1 MTLSDDAERRILEKA
16 EYVQESIEILA
27 NKRELD
33 EEDYRSD
40 REQRAIVEREFQTAI
55 EACLD
60 IASIV
65 IRTSA
70 TEMPETYAER
80 FGVLAD
86 IGVLSKETATR
97 MQRAAGFRNILVH
110 QYGDEIDN
118 TKVYEHLQTE
128 LSWLVRY
135 LHEVRDWL
143 E

>member
-1 MTLSDDAERRILEKA
+1 MTLPDDAERRILEKA
-16 EYVQESIEILA
+16 EYVEESIEILA

-33 EEDYRSD
+33 RKDYRAD

-60 IASIV
+60 IAGVV
-65 IRTSA
+65 IRTSG
-70 TEMPETYAER
+70 TEMPETYADR
-80 FGVLAD
+80 FSVLAD
-86 IGVLSKETATR
+86 IGVLSEKTATR

-110 QYGDEIDN
+110 QYGDEIDD

-128 LSWLVRY
+128 LTWLVQY
-135 LHEVRDWL
+135 LHEIKEWL

>member
-16 EYVQESIEILA
+16 RYVEESIEILA
-27 NKRELD
+27 NKRALD
-33 EEDYRSD
+33 EADYNSD

-60 IASIV
+60 IAGVV

-70 TEMPETYAER
+70 TGMPETYADR
-80 FGVLAD
+80 FAVLAD
-86 IGVLSKETATR
+86 IGVLSEETATR

-128 LSWLVRY
+128 LVWLVRY
-135 LHEVRDWL
+135 LREVKDWL